1 MRILVG
7 PVSMRGRL
15 TLVAAVAALLP
26 LGVGAVV
33 AAVSARGY
41 LLQEAHVYARSSA
54 SHAAPV
60 PDRLRGDPRV
70 EFQVH
75 RIRELSSLRDG
86 RLPQSTFVTV
96 LQKEDEPAPLSLL
109 PWTDPADRQPFLED
123 MLPRG
128 TEPDDPLLYVYS
140 PLRYEQARLNTVIWG
155 LAAAVTLTTGLVA
168 AATWFAAGRALR
180 AATPNNSP

>member
-15 TLVAAVAALLP
+15 TLVAAIAALLP

-41 LLQEAHVYARSSA
+41 LLQEAHVYARTSA
-54 SHAAPV
+54 SHAELV

-70 EFQVH
+70 EIQVH
-75 RIRELSSLRDG
+75 RIRELSALRDG
-86 RLPQSTFVTV
+86 GMPQSTFVTV
-96 LQKEDEPAPLSLL
+96 LHTDEPAPLSLL

-123 MLPRG
+123 ISPRG
-128 TEPDDPLLYVYS
+128 TNPDAPLLYVYS
-140 PLRYEQARLNTVIWG
+140 PLRYEQARLNAVVWG
-155 LAAAVTLTTGLVA
+155 LTAAVTLTTGLVA

-180 AATPNNSP
+180 AAAPNNSP

>member
-7 PVSMRGRL
+7 PASMRGRL
-15 TLVAAVAALLP
+15 TLVAAIAALLP

-41 LLQEAHVYARSSA
+41 LLQEAHVYARTSA
-54 SHAAPV
+54 SHAEPV
-60 PDRLRGDPRV
+60 PDRPRGDARV

-75 RIRELSSLRDG
+75 RIRELSSLGDG
-86 RLPQSTFVTV
+86 RILRSTFVTV
-96 LQKEDEPAPLSLL
+96 LQEDEPAPLSLL

-123 MLPRG
+123 VLPRG

-140 PLRYEQARLNTVIWG
+140 PLRYEQARLNTVVWG
-155 LAAAVTLTTGLVA
+155 LAAAVALTTGLVA

-180 AATPNNSP
+180 ATAPNNSP